1 METESGDAGAQECD
15 KAESYSIRVRGK
27 LEESWSDW
35 LSDMTVTVALAGDGT
50 PITAL
55 TGSVADQA
63 ALRGI
68 LNRLW
73 DLNLTVISVVPVDR
87 KKQ

>member
-1 METESGDAGAQECD
+1 MDTESEDAGAQECGGTD
-15 KAESYSIRVRGK
+15 YYLIKVKGK
-27 LEESWSDW
+27 LEKSWSGW
-35 LSDMTVTVALAGDGT
+35 LDNMRVTAELADDGT

-55 TGSVADQA
+55 TGSVVDQA

-73 DLNLTVISVVPVDR
+73 DLNLTVISVALADR
-87 KKQ
+87 NKQ

>member
-1 METESGDAGAQECD
+1 
-15 KAESYSIRVRGK
+15 
-27 LEESWSDW
+27 
-35 LSDMTVTVALAGDGT
+35 MTITVELAGDGT

-87 KKQ
+87 KEQ

>member
-1 METESGDAGAQECD
+1 MDTESGDTGTQECG
-15 KAESYSIRVRGK
+15 KAEYYLIRVKGK

-35 LSDMTVTVALAGDGT
+35 LGDMAIAVELSDDGA

-55 TGSVADQA
+55 RGSVADQA

-73 DLNLTVISVVPVDR
+73 DLNLTVISVVPADR
-87 KKQ
+87 NKQ